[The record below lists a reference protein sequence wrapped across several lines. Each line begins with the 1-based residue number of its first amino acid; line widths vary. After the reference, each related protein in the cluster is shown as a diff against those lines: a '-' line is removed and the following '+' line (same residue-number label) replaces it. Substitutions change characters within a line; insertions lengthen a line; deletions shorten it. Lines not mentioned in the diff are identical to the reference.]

1 MDSNYLYDIFETT
14 EKTEAPDLTIGL
26 AMLREV
32 QELPDGMTE
41 KETREFLAR
50 HYAALVAA
58 YRDHDREKFAEIVSL
73 CKEKDEQREAE
84 RIGE

>member
-1 MDSNYLYDIFETT
+1 MDANYLHDIFETT

-50 HYAALVAA
+50 HYAALVSA
-58 YRDHDREKFAEIVSL
+58 YRDHDREKFAEIVRL